1 MKKTTRFKQMLTSPE
16 LEFICEAHN
25 GLSAKIAEEAGFKGL
40 WGSGLSISAAMGVR
54 DNNEA
59 SWTQV
64 LEVLEFMADQTKV
77 PILLDADTGYGNFN
91 NMRRLVQKLEQ
102 RDIAAACIED
112 KIFPKTNSFI
122 KGEAQPLAE
131 IDEFCGKIKAGKD
144 AAKDDD
150 FCIVAR
156 TEAFISGWGLE
167 EALKRCEAY
176 RLAGADA
183 VLVHSKLAVA
193 DEIFAF
199 MKEWD
204 NRLPVVIVPTKYYAT
219 PTDLFREAGIS
230 LIIWANHNLRTA
242 INAMKEMSAHL
253 FKHQS
258 LAAIEKSLPT
268 VEEIFRLQGM
278 DEYEKWEKAY
288 LPKTSTP
295 HKAVLL
301 AASRGSN
308 FGNLTAD
315 RPKAMLEVEGKP
327 VISHAISAFKTGGI
341 RDVTVVTGYKPE
353 AFLNL
358 TSVKFT
364 HNAAWEDSGE
374 VGSLMAAKKAIGGK
388 TVIGYGD
395 VVVRPFII
403 ENLIK
408 AKDDITVVVDYKEPH
423 TKARTSVDW
432 TRVTPV
438 RTGDVPLK
446 DVEYSLV
453 RIDDRLDPNDTTHSV
468 SGEWIGLVGLSE
480 KGAKTVLDTID
491 ALAGNGADI
500 AKWTLPHLINH
511 LIENGVKVGVQYVH
525 DNWIDIDD
533 ITDLSDLYKF

>member
-1 MKKTTRFKQMLTSPE
+1 MKKTTRFKQMLNSKE

-25 GLSAKIAEEAGFKGL
+25 GLSAKIVEEAGFKGI

-64 LEVLEFMADQTKV
+64 LEVLEFMSDQTKI

-102 RDIAAACIED
+102 RNIAAACIED

-122 KGEAQPLAE
+122 KGEAQPLAD

-156 TEAFISGWGLE
+156 TEAFIAGWGFE
-167 EALKRCEAY
+167 EAMKRCEAY

-183 VLVHSKLAVA
+183 VLVHSKLGVA

-199 MKEWD
+199 MKEWGD
-204 NRLPVVIVPTKYYAT
+204 RLPVVIVPTKYYAT
-219 PTDLFREAGIS
+219 PTDLFRQAGIS
-230 LIIWANHNLRTA
+230 MVIWANHNLRAA
-242 INAMKEMSAHL
+242 IRAMKDMTSYL
-253 FKHQS
+253 MQHQS
-258 LAAIEKSLPT
+258 LAAIEKDLPT

-278 DEYEKWEKAY
+278 DEYEQWEKLY

-295 HKAVLL
+295 AKAVLL
-301 AASRGSN
+301 AASKGQN
-308 FGNLTAD
+308 FGNLTD
-315 RPKAMLEVEGKP
+315 ERPKAMLEVEGKP
-327 VISHAISAFKTGGI
+327 VISHAVSAFKTGGI

-353 AFLNL
+353 TFNV
-358 TSVKFT
+358 TSVKYK
-364 HNAAWEDSGE
+364 HNEKWEQTGE
-374 VGSLMAAKKAIGGK
+374 VGSLLSAKKAIDGK

-395 VVVRPFII
+395 VVVRPFIV
-403 ENLIK
+403 ENLLK
-408 AKDDITVVVDYKEPH
+408 AKDDLTVVVDYKQP
-423 TKARTSVDW
+423 TKKTRTSVDW
-432 TRVTPV
+432 ARVTPARV
-438 RTGDVPLK
+438 DAVPLK
-446 DVEYSLV
+446 DFDYSLA
-453 RIDDRLDPNDTTHSV
+453 RIDTRLEAGEV
-468 SGEWIGLVGLSE
+468 SGEWVGLLGLSE
-480 KGAKTVLDTID
+480 AGAKTFVAAID
-491 ALAGNGADI
+491 KLQAEGVEVG
-500 AKWTLPHLINH
+500 KWSLPQLLNH
-511 LIENGVKVGVQYVH
+511 LVESGVKVGVQYVH

-533 ITDLSDLYKF
+533 IADLSDLYKF